1 MEFESCHRRYNVN
14 QVSLLG
20 CLIFNPGVMHSK
32 PSSGSK
38 VNSAFNPPSPSKLVL
53 VSLE

>member
-14 QVSLLG
+14 QVPLLG
-20 CLIFNPGVMHSK
+20 CWIFNPEVMCSK
-32 PSSGSK
+32 PLGGSK
-38 VNSAFNPPSPSKLVL
+38 FNSAFNPPSPSKLVL